1 MTNQLLVKLA
11 KNARFISVKAVFAST
26 GLIFALL
33 ATPSYGLETPE
44 QQQAGGES
52 AALVGT
58 VSLVLGKATIE
69 SGSGKLSRTV
79 KPGSQVRVHD
89 QIVTSTNGHVHIRFV
104 DDALVSVRPDSR
116 LEITRYDYDPAR
128 PALSAVKFDLIEG
141 VTRAISGKAAK
152 AARQRFRLNTPIAA
166 IGVRGTDFTVSVKA
180 GSTRALVNEG
190 SIVLAPFSEDCRAD
204 AFGPCDTNSI
214 ELSSAAMEVIE
225 LDGST
230 PLPRLVP
237 ATDAQNMTAMRTGVQ
252 QAIRSSQGA
261 DEASS
266 VEANGARVEE
276 VSAVLVTNSAIL
288 VTDNA
293 ASDLADAASDLAD
306 AASDLADAAS
316 DLADAASLLPSQP
329 EFTPEQAIVIAD
341 VADRQLIWGRY
352 SRVALNNGQERITLA
367 LDEARNGREVTVG
380 NFDYALFRSENGSK
394 RLDIGLTVVSF
405 GLSSAQ
411 AFYNSSSGV
420 VAMEVGGGTLDIDF
434 QENSFATLLNL
445 NHSLTG
451 ELEFVASGRLFDGGY
466 FHSRTESQ
474 RIAGAVSLDGS
485 EAGYFFEQQLLQG
498 DIQGLTLWNS
508 Q

>member
-1 MTNQLLVKLA
+1 M
-11 KNARFISVKAVFAST
+11 
-26 GLIFALL
+26 
-33 ATPSYGLETPE
+33 
-44 QQQAGGES
+44 
-52 AALVGT
+52 GT
-58 VSLVLGKATIE
+58 VSLVLGRATIE

-104 DDALVSVRPDSR
+104 DDALISVRPDSR

-128 PALSAVKFDLIEG
+128 PALSTVKFDLIEG
-141 VTRAISGKAAK
+141 ITRAISGKAAK

-166 IGVRGTDFTVSVKA
+166 IGVRGTDFTVSAKA

-204 AFGPCDTNSI
+204 AFGPCGTNSI
-214 ELSSAAMEVIE
+214 ELSSATMEVIE
-225 LDGST
+225 LDGNT

-237 ATDAQNMTAMRTGVQ
+237 ATDAQNLTAMRTGVQ

-261 DEASS
+261 DEASGA
-266 VEANGARVEE
+266 EDNGVRVEE
-276 VSAVLVTNSAIL
+276 LSAVLVT
-288 VTDNA
+288 DN
-293 ASDLADAASDLAD
+293 AASDLAD

-352 SRVALNNGQERITLA
+352 AGAGLDGQERITLS
-367 LDEARNGREVTVG
+367 LDEAQLGREISVG
-380 NFDYALFRSENGSK
+380 NFDYGLFRSGNGSK
-394 RLDIGLTVVSF
+394 RLDSGLTVVSF

-420 VAMEVGGGTLDIDF
+420 VAMEVGGGTLDINF

-445 NHSLTG
+445 NHNLTG
-451 ELEFVASGRLFDGGY
+451 ELNFTASGRLFDGGY
-466 FHSRTESQ
+466 FHSRTDGKT
-474 RIAGAVSLDGS
+474 IAGAVSLDGS

>member
-1 MTNQLLVKLA
+1 MINRHFIKLV
-11 KNARFISVKAVFAST
+11 KNARLIGVKAVFASA
-26 GLIFALL
+26 GLILVLL
-33 ATPSYGLETPE
+33 AAPTYGLETSE
-44 QQQAGGES
+44 QQQAGAEP

-58 VSLVLGKATIE
+58 VSLVLGRATIE

-104 DDALVSVRPDSR
+104 DDALISVRPDSR

-128 PALSAVKFDLIEG
+128 PALSTVKFDLIEG
-141 VTRAISGKAAK
+141 ITRAISGKAAK

-166 IGVRGTDFTVSVKA
+166 IGVRGTDFTVSAKA

-204 AFGPCDTNSI
+204 AFGPCGTNSI
-214 ELSSAAMEVIE
+214 ELSSATMEVIE

-261 DEASS
+261 DEAS
-266 VEANGARVEE
+266 GAEDKGVRVEE
-276 VSAVLVTNSAIL
+276 LSAVLVT
-288 VTDNA
+288 DN
-293 ASDLADAASDLAD
+293 AASDLAD

-341 VADRQLIWGRY
+341 VADRQLVWGRY
-352 SRVALNNGQERITLA
+352 AGAGLDGQERITLS
-367 LDEARNGREVTVG
+367 LDEAQLGREITVG
-380 NFDYALFRSENGSK
+380 NFDYGLFRSGNGSK
-394 RLDIGLTVVSF
+394 RLDSGLTVVSF

-420 VAMEVGGGTLDIDF
+420 VAMEVGGGTLDINF

-445 NHSLTG
+445 NHNLTG
-451 ELEFVASGRLFDGGY
+451 ELNFTASGRLFDGGY
-466 FHSRTESQ
+466 FHSRTDGKT
-474 RIAGAVSLDGS
+474 IAGAVSLDGS

>member
-69 SGSGKLSRTV
+69 SGSGKLSRTL
-79 KPGSQVRVHD
+79 KPGSPVRVHD

-276 VSAVLVTNSAIL
+276 ASAVLVTNSAIL
-288 VTDNA
+288 VTDN
-293 ASDLADAASDLAD
+293 

>member
-1 MTNQLLVKLA
+1 MINRHFIKLV
-11 KNARFISVKAVFAST
+11 KNARLIGVKAVFASA
-26 GLIFALL
+26 GLILVLL
-33 ATPSYGLETPE
+33 AAPTYGLETSE
-44 QQQAGGES
+44 QQQAGAEP

-58 VSLVLGKATIE
+58 VSLVLGRATIE

-104 DDALVSVRPDSR
+104 DDALISVRPDSR

-128 PALSAVKFDLIEG
+128 PALSTVKFDLIEG
-141 VTRAISGKAAK
+141 ITRAISGKAAK

-166 IGVRGTDFTVSVKA
+166 IGVRGTDFTVSAKA

-204 AFGPCDTNSI
+204 AFGPCGTNSI
-214 ELSSAAMEVIE
+214 ELSSATMEVIE

-261 DEASS
+261 DEAPGA
-266 VEANGARVEE
+266 EDNGVRVEE
-276 VSAVLVTNSAIL
+276 LSAVL

-293 ASDLADAASDLAD
+293 ASDLADTASDLAD
-306 AASDLADAAS
+306 V
-316 DLADAASLLPSQP
+316 ASLLPSQP

-352 SRVALNNGQERITLA
+352 AGAGLDGQERITLS
-367 LDEARNGREVTVG
+367 LDEAQLGREITVG
-380 NFDYALFRSENGSK
+380 NFDYGLFRSGNGSK
-394 RLDIGLTVVSF
+394 RLDSGLTVVSF

-420 VAMEVGGGTLDIDF
+420 VAMEVGGGTLDINF

-445 NHSLTG
+445 NHNLTG
-451 ELEFVASGRLFDGGY
+451 ELNFTASGRLFDGGY
-466 FHSRTESQ
+466 FHSRTDGKT
-474 RIAGAVSLDGS
+474 IAGAVSLDGS

>member
-1 MTNQLLVKLA
+1 MTNLQFIKLVNCDT
-11 KNARFISVKAVFAST
+11 NARFIGIKAVFALV
-26 GLIFALL
+26 GIIFALL
-33 ATPSYGLETPE
+33 ATPSYGLEAPE
-44 QQQAGGES
+44 QQQAGTES

-69 SGSGKLSRTV
+69 SGLGKLFRTV

-128 PALSAVKFDLIEG
+128 PATSTVKFDLIEG
-141 VTRAISGKAAK
+141 ITRAISGKAAK

-166 IGVRGTDFTVSVKA
+166 IGVRGTDFTVSAKA
-180 GSTRALVNEG
+180 GITRALVNEG
-190 SIVLAPFSEDCRAD
+190 TIVLAPFSVDCRAD
-204 AFGPCDTNSI
+204 AFGPCGTNSI
-214 ELSSAAMEVIE
+214 ELSSATMEFIE

-237 ATDAQNMTAMRTGVQ
+237 ATDAQNLAAMRTGVQ
-252 QAIRSSQGA
+252 QAIRSSQSAG
-261 DEASS
+261 EASS
-266 VEANGARVEE
+266 VEERGVRVEQVE
-276 VSAVLVTNSAIL
+276 QVSAVLVTS
-288 VTDNA
+288 NA
-293 ASDLADAASDLAD
+293 ANDLNDLVIQP
-306 AASDLADAAS
+306 
-316 DLADAASLLPSQP
+316 LPQP
-329 EFTPEQAIVIAD
+329 EFTPEQEITD
-341 VADRQLIWGRY
+341 LADRQLVWGRY
-352 SRVALNNGQERITLA
+352 AGAGLDGQERITLT
-367 LDEARNGREVTVG
+367 LDEARNGREITVG
-380 NFDYALFRSENGSK
+380 NFDYALFRSENDSK
-394 RLDIGLTVVSF
+394 RLGSGLTVVSF

-420 VAMEVGGGTLDIDF
+420 VALEVGGGTLDIDF
-434 QENSFATLLNL
+434 QDNSFATLLNL

-451 ELEFVASGRLFDGGY
+451 ELKFTASGRLFDGGY
-466 FHSRTESQ
+466 FHSRTEDKS
-474 RIAGAVSLDGS
+474 IAGAVSLDGS

>member
-1 MTNQLLVKLA
+1 MKNQPLVKFA
-11 KNARFISVKAVFAST
+11 KGARFIGIKAVFGSAW
-26 GLIFALL
+26 LIFALL
-33 ATPSYGLETPE
+33 AAPSYGLEAPE
-44 QQQAGGES
+44 QQQADVNFR
-52 AALVGT
+52 ALVGT

-69 SGSGKLSRTV
+69 SGSPTLSRTL

-89 QIVTSTNGHVHIRFV
+89 RIVTSTNGHVHIRFV
-104 DDALVSVRPDSR
+104 DDALLSVRPDSR

-128 PALSAVKFDLIEG
+128 PALSAVKFSLIEG

-152 AARQRFRLNTPIAA
+152 SARQRFRLNTPIAA
-166 IGVRGTDFTVSVKA
+166 IGVRGTDFTVSAKA

-190 SIVLAPFSEDCRAD
+190 TIVLAPFSEDCRAD
-204 AFGPCDTNSI
+204 AFGPCGTNSI

-237 ATDAQNMTAMRTGVQ
+237 LTDAQNLTAMRTGVQ

-261 DEASS
+261 DKASS
-266 VEANGARVEE
+266 AENNGARVEE
-276 VSAVLVTNSAIL
+276 VSAVLVTNSAVL
-288 VTDNA
+288 VTNSA
-293 ASDLADAASDLAD
+293 VLLTNNTASDLEELA
-306 AASDLADAAS
+306 LAPGPGFPA
-316 DLADAASLLPSQP
+316 
-329 EFTPEQAIVIAD
+329 EQVIAIAD

-352 SRVALNNGQERITLA
+352 SNGGVGAQERITLPF
-367 LDEARNGREVTVG
+367 DEARNGREVTVG
-380 NFDYALFRSENGSK
+380 NFDYALFRSPNDKK
-394 RLDIGLTVVSF
+394 RLDSGLTVVSF

-434 QENSFATLLNL
+434 QENSFTTLLNL

-451 ELEFVASGRLFDGGY
+451 ELEFAAGGRLFGGGF
-466 FHSRTESQ
+466 FHSRTDSQ
-474 RIAGAVSLDGS
+474 SIGGAVSLDGL

>member
-1 MTNQLLVKLA
+1 MTKLLLIKLVKFA
-11 KNARFISVKAVFAST
+11 KNTRFIGVKAVFAAM
-26 GLIFALL
+26 GLIFALQ
-33 ATPSYGLETPE
+33 ATPSYALETP
-44 QQQAGGES
+44 QQQAGVES

-58 VSLVLGKATIE
+58 VSLVLGKAAIE
-69 SGSGKLSRTV
+69 SGSPKQTRTLA
-79 KPGSQVRVHD
+79 PGSQVRVHD
-89 QIVTSTNGHVHIRFV
+89 QIVTSANGHVHIRFV

-128 PALSAVKFDLIEG
+128 PELSAVKFDLIEG
-141 VTRAISGKAAK
+141 VTRAISGDAAK

-166 IGVRGTDFTVSVKA
+166 IGVRGTDFTVSATA

-190 SIVLAPFSEDCRAD
+190 TIVLAPFSEDCRAD
-204 AFGPCDTNSI
+204 AFGPCGTNSI
-214 ELSSAAMEVIE
+214 ELSSATMEVIE

-237 ATDAQNMTAMRTGVQ
+237 ATDTQNLTAMRSGAQ
-252 QAIRSSQGA
+252 RAIRRSQGA

-266 VEANGARVEE
+266 TGDNGVRVEE
-276 VSAVLVTNSAIL
+276 VSAVLVTNSA
-288 VTDNA
+288 
-293 ASDLADAASDLAD
+293 ASNLGDPAGELQAK
-306 AASDLADAAS
+306 
-316 DLADAASLLPSQP
+316 
-329 EFTPEQAIVIAD
+329 FTPEQVIELAD

-352 SRVALNNGQERITLA
+352 TNAGLGGQERITLA
-367 LDEARNGREVTVG
+367 LDEAQNGKKVTVG

-394 RLDIGLTVVSF
+394 RLDSGLTVVSF

-451 ELEFVASGRLFDGGY
+451 ELEFVATGRLFDGGY
-466 FHSRTESQ
+466 FHSRTEGQ
-474 RIAGAVSLDGS
+474 TIAGAVSLDGS
-485 EAGYFFEQQLLQG
+485 EAGYFFEQQLLLG

>member
-1 MTNQLLVKLA
+1 MINRHFIKLV
-11 KNARFISVKAVFAST
+11 KNARLIGVKAVFASA
-26 GLIFALL
+26 GLILVLL
-33 ATPSYGLETPE
+33 AAPTYGLETSE
-44 QQQAGGES
+44 QQQAGAEP

-58 VSLVLGKATIE
+58 VSLVLGRATIE

-104 DDALVSVRPDSR
+104 DDALISVRPDSR

-128 PALSAVKFDLIEG
+128 PALSTVKFDLIEG
-141 VTRAISGKAAK
+141 ITRAISGKAAK

-166 IGVRGTDFTVSVKA
+166 IGVRGTDFTVSAKA

-204 AFGPCDTNSI
+204 AFGPCGTNSI
-214 ELSSAAMEVIE
+214 ELSSATMEVIE

-252 QAIRSSQGA
+252 QAIRRSQGA

-266 VEANGARVEE
+266 AEDNGVRVEE
-276 VSAVLVTNSAIL
+276 LSAVL

-293 ASDLADAASDLAD
+293 ASDLADTASDLAD
-306 AASDLADAAS
+306 V
-316 DLADAASLLPSQP
+316 ASLLPSQP

-352 SRVALNNGQERITLA
+352 AGAGLDGQERITLS
-367 LDEARNGREVTVG
+367 LDEAQLGREITVG
-380 NFDYALFRSENGSK
+380 NFDYGLFRSGNGSK
-394 RLDIGLTVVSF
+394 RLDSGLAVVSF

-411 AFYNSSSGV
+411 AFYSSSSGV
-420 VAMEVGGGTLDIDF
+420 VAMEVGGGTLDINF

-445 NHSLTG
+445 NHNLTG
-451 ELEFVASGRLFDGGY
+451 ELNFTASGRLFDGGY
-466 FHSRTESQ
+466 FHSRTDGKT
-474 RIAGAVSLDGS
+474 IAGAVSLDGS

>member
-69 SGSGKLSRTV
+69 SGSGKLSRIV

-166 IGVRGTDFTVSVKA
+166 IGVRGTDFTVSAKA

-204 AFGPCDTNSI
+204 AFGPCGTNSI
-214 ELSSAAMEVIE
+214 ELSSATMEVIE

-237 ATDAQNMTAMRTGVQ
+237 ATDAQNLTAMRTGVQ

-261 DEASS
+261 DEASGA
-266 VEANGARVEE
+266 EDNGVRVEE
-276 VSAVLVTNSAIL
+276 LSAVL

-293 ASDLADAASDLAD
+293 ASDLADTASDLAD
-306 AASDLADAAS
+306 V
-316 DLADAASLLPSQP
+316 ASLLPSQP

>member
-1 MTNQLLVKLA
+1 MTNQPLVKFT
-11 KNARFISVKAVFAST
+11 KSARFIGIKAVFAST

-33 ATPSYGLETPE
+33 AAPSSSYGFETPE
-44 QQQAGGES
+44 QQQADENS
-52 AALVGT
+52 RALVGT

-69 SGSGKLSRTV
+69 SGSPTLSRTV
-79 KPGSQVRVHD
+79 KSGSQVRVHD
-89 QIVTSTNGHVHIRFV
+89 RIVTSTNGHVHIRFV
-104 DDALVSVRPDSR
+104 DDALLSVRPDSR
-116 LEITRYDYDPAR
+116 LEITRYDYDPVR
-128 PALSAVKFDLIEG
+128 PGLSAVKFDLIEG

-190 SIVLAPFSEDCRAD
+190 TIVVAPFSEDCRAD

-276 VSAVLVTNSAIL
+276 ASAVLVTNSAIL
-288 VTDNA
+288 VTDN
-293 ASDLADAASDLAD
+293 AASDLAD

-352 SRVALNNGQERITLA
+352 AGAGLDGQERITLS
-367 LDEARNGREVTVG
+367 LDEAQLGREITVG
-380 NFDYALFRSENGSK
+380 NFDYGLFRSGNGSK
-394 RLDIGLTVVSF
+394 RLDSGLTVVSF

-420 VAMEVGGGTLDIDF
+420 VAMEVGGGTLDINF

-445 NHSLTG
+445 NHNLTG
-451 ELEFVASGRLFDGGY
+451 ELNFTASGRLFDGGY
-466 FHSRTESQ
+466 FHSRTDGKT
-474 RIAGAVSLDGS
+474 IAGAVSLDGS

>member
-1 MTNQLLVKLA
+1 MINRHFIKLV
-11 KNARFISVKAVFAST
+11 KNARLIGVKAVFASA
-26 GLIFALL
+26 GLILVLL
-33 ATPSYGLETPE
+33 AAPTYGLETSE
-44 QQQAGGES
+44 QQQAGAEP

-58 VSLVLGKATIE
+58 VSLVLGRATIE

-104 DDALVSVRPDSR
+104 DDALISVRPDSR

-128 PALSAVKFDLIEG
+128 PALSTVKFDLIEG
-141 VTRAISGKAAK
+141 ITRAISGKAAK

-166 IGVRGTDFTVSVKA
+166 IGVRGTDFTVSAKA

-204 AFGPCDTNSI
+204 AFGPCGTNSI
-214 ELSSAAMEVIE
+214 ELSSATMEVIE

-252 QAIRSSQGA
+252 QAIRRSQGA

-266 VEANGARVEE
+266 AEDNGVRVEE
-276 VSAVLVTNSAIL
+276 LSAVL

-293 ASDLADAASDLAD
+293 ASDLADTASDLAD
-306 AASDLADAAS
+306 V
-316 DLADAASLLPSQP
+316 ASLLPSQP

-352 SRVALNNGQERITLA
+352 AGAGLDGQERITLS
-367 LDEARNGREVTVG
+367 LDEAQLGREITVG
-380 NFDYALFRSENGSK
+380 NFDYGLFRSGNGSK
-394 RLDIGLTVVSF
+394 RLDSGLTVVSF

-420 VAMEVGGGTLDIDF
+420 VAMEVGGGTLDINF

-445 NHSLTG
+445 NHILTG
-451 ELEFVASGRLFDGGY
+451 ELNFTASGRLFDGGY
-466 FHSRTESQ
+466 FHSRTDGKT
-474 RIAGAVSLDGS
+474 IAGAVSLDGS
-485 EAGYFFEQQLLQG
+485 EAGYFFEQQLLRE
-498 DIQGLTLWNS
+498 IFRV
-508 Q
+508 

>member
-1 MTNQLLVKLA
+1 MINRHFIKLV
-11 KNARFISVKAVFAST
+11 KNARFIGVKAVFASA
-26 GLIFALL
+26 GLILALL
-33 ATPSYGLETPE
+33 AAPTYGLETSE
-44 QQQAGGES
+44 QQQAGTEP

-58 VSLVLGKATIE
+58 VSLVLGRATIE
-69 SGSGKLSRTV
+69 AGSGKLSRTV

-104 DDALVSVRPDSR
+104 DDALISVRPDSR

-128 PALSAVKFDLIEG
+128 PALSTVKFDLIEG
-141 VTRAISGKAAK
+141 ITRAISGKAAK

-166 IGVRGTDFTVSVKA
+166 IGVRGTDFTVSAKA

-204 AFGPCDTNSI
+204 AFGPCGTNSI
-214 ELSSAAMEVIE
+214 ELSSATMEVIE

-261 DEASS
+261 DEAPSA
-266 VEANGARVEE
+266 EDNGVRVEE
-276 VSAVLVTNSAIL
+276 LSAVLVT
-288 VTDNA
+288 DN
-293 ASDLADAASDLAD
+293 

-352 SRVALNNGQERITLA
+352 AGAGLDGQERITLS
-367 LDEARNGREVTVG
+367 LDEAQLGREISVG
-380 NFDYALFRSENGSK
+380 NFDYGLFRSGNGSK
-394 RLDIGLTVVSF
+394 RLDSGLTVVSF

-420 VAMEVGGGTLDIDF
+420 VAMEVGGGTLDINF

-445 NHSLTG
+445 NHNLTG
-451 ELEFVASGRLFDGGY
+451 ELDFTASGRLFDGGY
-466 FHSRTESQ
+466 FHSRTDGKT
-474 RIAGAVSLDGS
+474 IAGAVSLDGS

>member
-44 QQQAGGES
+44 QQQVGGES

-69 SGSGKLSRTV
+69 SGSGKLSRTL
-79 KPGSQVRVHD
+79 KPGSPVRVHD
-89 QIVTSTNGHVHIRFV
+89 QIVTSTNGHVHIHFV

-116 LEITRYDYDPAR
+116 LEITRYDFDPAR

-166 IGVRGTDFTVSVKA
+166 IGIRGTDFTVSAKA

-190 SIVLAPFSEDCRAD
+190 TIVLAPFSENCRAD
-204 AFGPCDTNSI
+204 AFGPCGTNSI

-266 VEANGARVEE
+266 AEANGARVEE

-288 VTDNA
+288 VTDA
-293 ASDLADAASDLAD
+293 ASDLEDAANQPPLR
-306 AASDLADAAS
+306 
-316 DLADAASLLPSQP
+316 P
-329 EFTPEQAIVIAD
+329 EFTPEQAIEIAD

-352 SRVALNNGQERITLA
+352 ARVALNNGQERITLA

-394 RLDIGLTVVSF
+394 RLDRGLTVVSF

>member
-1 MTNQLLVKLA
+1 MTSQPLIKFA
-11 KNARFISVKAVFAST
+11 KSARFIGIKAVFAST

-33 ATPSYGLETPE
+33 APPSYGFETPE
-44 QQQAGGES
+44 QQQAD
-52 AALVGT
+52 ANTRALVGT

-69 SGSGKLSRTV
+69 SGSPTLSRTV
-79 KPGSQVRVHD
+79 KSGSQVRVHD
-89 QIVTSTNGHVHIRFV
+89 RIVTSTNGHVHIRFV
-104 DDALVSVRPDSR
+104 DDALLSVRPDSR
-116 LEITRYDYDPAR
+116 LEITRYDYDPVR

-166 IGVRGTDFTVSVKA
+166 IGVRGTDFTVSAKA

-190 SIVLAPFSEDCRAD
+190 TIVLAPFSEDCRAD
-204 AFGPCDTNSI
+204 AFGPCGTNSI

-237 ATDAQNMTAMRTGVQ
+237 ATDAQNLIAMRTGAQ

-261 DEASS
+261 DETSS
-266 VEANGARVEE
+266 AEKNGERVEE
-276 VSAVLVTNSAIL
+276 VSAVLVANSAVL
-288 VTDNA
+288 ATNYA
-293 ASDLADAASDLAD
+293 ASGIEDVATIAEPLS
-306 AASDLADAAS
+306 
-316 DLADAASLLPSQP
+316 
-329 EFTPEQAIVIAD
+329 EYTPRQAVEIAD
-341 VADRQLIWGRY
+341 VADRQLVWGRY
-352 SRVALNNGQERITLA
+352 SNAGLGDQERITA
-367 LDEARNGREVTVG
+367 VFNEARNGREVTVG
-380 NFDYALFRSENGSK
+380 NLDYALFRSVNDKK
-394 RLDIGLTVVSF
+394 RLDSGLNVVSF

-434 QENSFATLLNL
+434 QENSFTTLLNL

-451 ELEFVASGRLFDGGY
+451 ELEFAADGRLFGGGF
-466 FHSRTESQ
+466 FHSRTDSQ
-474 RIAGAVSLDGS
+474 SIAGAVSFDGL

>member
-1 MTNQLLVKLA
+1 MINRHFIKLV
-11 KNARFISVKAVFAST
+11 KNARLIGVKAVFASA
-26 GLIFALL
+26 GLILVLL
-33 ATPSYGLETPE
+33 AAPTYGLETSE
-44 QQQAGGES
+44 QQQAGAEPV
-52 AALVGT
+52 ALVGT
-58 VSLVLGKATIE
+58 VSLVLGRATIE

-104 DDALVSVRPDSR
+104 DDALISVRPDSR

-128 PALSAVKFDLIEG
+128 PALSTVKFDLIEG
-141 VTRAISGKAAK
+141 ITRAISGKAAK

-166 IGVRGTDFTVSVKA
+166 IGVRGTDFTVSAKA

-204 AFGPCDTNSI
+204 AFGPCGTNSI
-214 ELSSAAMEVIE
+214 ELSSATMEVIE

-261 DEASS
+261 DEASGA
-266 VEANGARVEE
+266 EDNGVRVEE
-276 VSAVLVTNSAIL
+276 LSAVL

-293 ASDLADAASDLAD
+293 ASDLADTASDLAD
-306 AASDLADAAS
+306 V
-316 DLADAASLLPSQP
+316 ASLLPSQP

-352 SRVALNNGQERITLA
+352 AGAGLDGQERITLS
-367 LDEARNGREVTVG
+367 LDEAQLGREITVG
-380 NFDYALFRSENGSK
+380 NFDYGLFRSGNGSK
-394 RLDIGLTVVSF
+394 RLDSGLTVVSF

-420 VAMEVGGGTLDIDF
+420 VAMEVGGGTLDINF

-445 NHSLTG
+445 NHNLTG
-451 ELEFVASGRLFDGGY
+451 ELNFTASGRLFDGGY
-466 FHSRTESQ
+466 FHSRTDGKT
-474 RIAGAVSLDGS
+474 IAGAVSLDGS

>member
-1 MTNQLLVKLA
+1 MTNQQIVKFA
-11 KNARFISVKAVFAST
+11 TNARFFGIKAVFAFT
-26 GLIFALL
+26 GLIFALM
-33 ATPSYGLETPE
+33 ATSSYGLETPE
-44 QQQAGGES
+44 QQQADVNS
-52 AALVGT
+52 RALVGT

-69 SGSGKLSRTV
+69 SGSPTLSRTL

-89 QIVTSTNGHVHIRFV
+89 RIVTSTSGHVHIRFV
-104 DDALVSVRPDSR
+104 DDALLSVRPDSR
-116 LEITRYDYDPAR
+116 LEITRYDYDAER

-166 IGVRGTDFTVSVKA
+166 IGVRGTDFTVSAKA

-190 SIVLAPFSEDCRAD
+190 TIVLAPFSEDCRAD
-204 AFGPCDTNSI
+204 AFGPCGTNSI

-237 ATDAQNMTAMRTGVQ
+237 VADAQNLTAMRTGVQ
-252 QAIRSSQGA
+252 QAIRSSQ
-261 DEASS
+261 EAGEVSS
-266 VEANGARVEE
+266 AGNNGARVEE
-276 VSAVLVTNSAIL
+276 VSAVLVTNSAVL
-288 VTDNA
+288 VTNNA
-293 ASDLADAASDLAD
+293 ATGFEDAAREPEPEPA
-306 AASDLADAAS
+306 
-316 DLADAASLLPSQP
+316 PRP
-329 EFTPEQAIVIAD
+329 EFTPEQSIEIAD

-352 SRVALNNGQERITLA
+352 SNAGIDGQERITLPF
-367 LDEARNGREVTVG
+367 DEARNGREVTVG
-380 NFDYALFRSENGSK
+380 NFDYALFRSRNDKK
-394 RLDIGLTVVSF
+394 RLDSGLTVVSF

-434 QENSFATLLNL
+434 QENSFTTLLNL

-451 ELEFVASGRLFDGGY
+451 ELEFAAGGRLFGGGF
-466 FHSRTESQ
+466 FHSRTDSQ
-474 RIAGAVSLDGS
+474 SIAGAVSLDGA

>member
-1 MTNQLLVKLA
+1 MINRHFIKLV
-11 KNARFISVKAVFAST
+11 KNARLIGVKAVFASA
-26 GLIFALL
+26 GLILVLL
-33 ATPSYGLETPE
+33 AAPTYGLETSE
-44 QQQAGGES
+44 QQQAGAEP

-58 VSLVLGKATIE
+58 VSLVLGRATIE

-104 DDALVSVRPDSR
+104 DDALISVRPDSR

-128 PALSAVKFDLIEG
+128 PALSTVKFDLIEG
-141 VTRAISGKAAK
+141 ITRAISGKAAK

-166 IGVRGTDFTVSVKA
+166 IGVRGTDFTVSAKA

-204 AFGPCDTNSI
+204 AFGPCGTNSI
-214 ELSSAAMEVIE
+214 ELSSATMEVIE

-261 DEASS
+261 DEAPSA
-266 VEANGARVEE
+266 EDNGVRVEE
-276 VSAVLVTNSAIL
+276 LSAVLVT
-288 VTDNA
+288 DN
-293 ASDLADAASDLAD
+293 AASDLAD

-341 VADRQLIWGRY
+341 VADRQLVWGRY
-352 SRVALNNGQERITLA
+352 AGAGLDGQERITLS
-367 LDEARNGREVTVG
+367 LDEAQLGREITVG
-380 NFDYALFRSENGSK
+380 NFDYGLFRSGNGSK
-394 RLDIGLTVVSF
+394 RLDSGLTVVSF

-420 VAMEVGGGTLDIDF
+420 VAMEVGGGTLDINF

-445 NHSLTG
+445 NHNLTG
-451 ELEFVASGRLFDGGY
+451 ELNFTASGRLFDGGY
-466 FHSRTESQ
+466 FHSRTDGKT
-474 RIAGAVSLDGS
+474 IAGAVSLDGS

>member
-1 MTNQLLVKLA
+1 MINRHFIKVVKNVSL
-11 KNARFISVKAVFAST
+11 IGVKAVFASA
-26 GLIFALL
+26 GLILVLL
-33 ATPSYGLETPE
+33 AAPTYGLETSE
-44 QQQAGGES
+44 QQQAGAEP

-58 VSLVLGKATIE
+58 VSLVLGRATIE

-128 PALSAVKFDLIEG
+128 PALSTVKFDLIEG
-141 VTRAISGKAAK
+141 ITRAISGKAAK

-166 IGVRGTDFTVSVKA
+166 IGVRGTDFTVSAKA

-204 AFGPCDTNSI
+204 AFGPCGTNSI
-214 ELSSAAMEVIE
+214 ELSSATMEVIE

-261 DEASS
+261 NEASGA
-266 VEANGARVEE
+266 EDNGVRVEE
-276 VSAVLVTNSAIL
+276 LSAVL

-293 ASDLADAASDLAD
+293 ASDLADTASDLAD
-306 AASDLADAAS
+306 V
-316 DLADAASLLPSQP
+316 ASLLPSQP

-352 SRVALNNGQERITLA
+352 AGAGLDGQERITLS
-367 LDEARNGREVTVG
+367 LDEAQLGREITVG
-380 NFDYALFRSENGSK
+380 NFDYGLFRSGNGSK
-394 RLDIGLTVVSF
+394 RLDSGLTVVSF

-420 VAMEVGGGTLDIDF
+420 VAMEVGGGTLDINF

-445 NHSLTG
+445 NHDLTG
-451 ELEFVASGRLFDGGY
+451 ELNFTASGRLFDGGY
-466 FHSRTESQ
+466 FHSRTDGKT
-474 RIAGAVSLDGS
+474 IAGAVSLDGS

>member
-1 MTNQLLVKLA
+1 MTNKQIVKFATNTRL
-11 KNARFISVKAVFAST
+11 FGIKAVFAST
-26 GLIFALL
+26 GLIFALV
-33 ATPSYGLETPE
+33 AMPSYGLETPE
-44 QQQAGGES
+44 QQQADVNS
-52 AALVGT
+52 RALVGT

-69 SGSGKLSRTV
+69 SGSPTLSRAL

-89 QIVTSTNGHVHIRFV
+89 RIVTSTNGHVHIRFV
-104 DDALVSVRPDSR
+104 DDALISVRPDSR
-116 LEITRYDYDPAR
+116 LAITRYDYDAAR

-166 IGVRGTDFTVSVKA
+166 IGVRGTDFTVSSKA

-190 SIVLAPFSEDCRAD
+190 TIVLAPFSEDCRAD
-204 AFGPCDTNSI
+204 AFGPCGTNSI

-237 ATDAQNMTAMRTGVQ
+237 VADAQNLTAMRTGAR

-261 DEASS
+261 DKASS
-266 VEANGARVEE
+266 AENNGARVDE
-276 VSAVLVTNSAIL
+276 VSAVLVTNSAVL
-288 VTDNA
+288 VTNNA
-293 ASDLADAASDLAD
+293 ASGFEDAARDPEPA
-306 AASDLADAAS
+306 
-316 DLADAASLLPSQP
+316 PRP
-329 EFTPEQAIVIAD
+329 EFTPEQSIEIAD
-341 VADRQLIWGRY
+341 VDDRQLIWGRY
-352 SRVALNNGQERITLA
+352 SNVGLDGQERITLPF
-367 LDEARNGREVTVG
+367 DEARNGREVTVG
-380 NFDYALFRSENGSK
+380 NFDYALFRSRNDKK
-394 RLDIGLTVVSF
+394 RLDSGLTVVSF

-411 AFYNSSSGV
+411 AFYDSSSGV

-434 QENSFATLLNL
+434 QENSFTTLLNL

-451 ELEFVASGRLFDGGY
+451 ELEFAAGGRLFGGGF
-466 FHSRTESQ
+466 FHSRTDSQ
-474 RIAGAVSLDGS
+474 SIAGAVSLDGA

>member
-1 MTNQLLVKLA
+1 MTSQPLIKFA
-11 KNARFISVKAVFAST
+11 KSARFIGIKAVFAST

-33 ATPSYGLETPE
+33 APPSYGFETPE
-44 QQQAGGES
+44 QQQADENS
-52 AALVGT
+52 RALVGT

-69 SGSGKLSRTV
+69 SGSPTLSRTV
-79 KPGSQVRVHD
+79 KSGSQVRVHD
-89 QIVTSTNGHVHIRFV
+89 RIVTSTNGHVHIRFV
-104 DDALVSVRPDSR
+104 DDALLSVRPDSR
-116 LEITRYDYDPAR
+116 LEITRYDYDPVR

-166 IGVRGTDFTVSVKA
+166 IGVRGTDFTVSAKA

-276 VSAVLVTNSAIL
+276 ASAVLVTNSAIL
-288 VTDNA
+288 VTDN
-293 ASDLADAASDLAD
+293 

>member
-1 MTNQLLVKLA
+1 MINRHFIKLV
-11 KNARFISVKAVFAST
+11 KNARLIGVKAVFASA
-26 GLIFALL
+26 GLILVLL
-33 ATPSYGLETPE
+33 AAPTYGLETSE
-44 QQQAGGES
+44 QQQAGAEP

-58 VSLVLGKATIE
+58 VSLVLGRATIE

-104 DDALVSVRPDSR
+104 DDALISVRPDSR

-128 PALSAVKFDLIEG
+128 PALSTVKFDLIEG
-141 VTRAISGKAAK
+141 ITRAISGKAAK

-166 IGVRGTDFTVSVKA
+166 IGVRGTDFTVSAKA

-204 AFGPCDTNSI
+204 AFGPCGTNSI
-214 ELSSAAMEVIE
+214 ELSSATMEVIE

-261 DEASS
+261 DEAPSA
-266 VEANGARVEE
+266 EDNGVRVEE
-276 VSAVLVTNSAIL
+276 LSAVL

-306 AASDLADAAS
+306 AASLP
-316 DLADAASLLPSQP
+316 PSQP

-352 SRVALNNGQERITLA
+352 AGAGLDGQERITLS
-367 LDEARNGREVTVG
+367 LDEAQLGREITVG
-380 NFDYALFRSENGSK
+380 NFDYGLFRSGNGSK
-394 RLDIGLTVVSF
+394 RLDSGLTVVSF

-420 VAMEVGGGTLDIDF
+420 VAMEVGGGTLDINF

-445 NHSLTG
+445 NHNLTG
-451 ELEFVASGRLFDGGY
+451 ELNFTASGRLFDGGY
-466 FHSRTESQ
+466 FHSRTDGKT
-474 RIAGAVSLDGS
+474 IAGAVSLDGS

>member
-1 MTNQLLVKLA
+1 MINRHFIKLV
-11 KNARFISVKAVFAST
+11 KNARLICVKAIFASA
-26 GLIFALL
+26 GLILALL
-33 ATPSYGLETPE
+33 AAPTYGLETSE
-44 QQQAGGES
+44 QQQAGTEP

-58 VSLVLGKATIE
+58 VSLVLGRATIE
-69 SGSGKLSRTV
+69 AGSGKLSRTV

-104 DDALVSVRPDSR
+104 DDALISVRPDSR

-128 PALSAVKFDLIEG
+128 PALSTVKFDLIEG
-141 VTRAISGKAAK
+141 ITRAISGKAAK

-166 IGVRGTDFTVSVKA
+166 IGVRGTDFTVSAKA

-204 AFGPCDTNSI
+204 AFGPCGTNSI
-214 ELSSAAMEVIE
+214 ELSSATMEVIE

-261 DEASS
+261 DEAS
-266 VEANGARVEE
+266 GAEDKGVRVEE
-276 VSAVLVTNSAIL
+276 LSAVL

-316 DLADAASLLPSQP
+316 LPPSQP

-352 SRVALNNGQERITLA
+352 AGAGLDGQERITLS
-367 LDEARNGREVTVG
+367 LDEAQLDREITVG
-380 NFDYALFRSENGSK
+380 NFDYGLFRSGNGSK
-394 RLDIGLTVVSF
+394 RLDSGLTVVSF

-420 VAMEVGGGTLDIDF
+420 VAMEVGGGTLDINF

-445 NHSLTG
+445 NHNLTG
-451 ELEFVASGRLFDGGY
+451 ELDFTASGRLFDGGY
-466 FHSRTESQ
+466 FHSRTDGKT
-474 RIAGAVSLDGS
+474 IAGAVSLDGS

>member
-1 MTNQLLVKLA
+1 MTNQSLVKFA
-11 KNARFISVKAVFAST
+11 KSVRFIGSKAVFASM

-33 ATPSYGLETPE
+33 AVPSNGLETPE
-44 QQQAGGES
+44 QQQAELNPR
-52 AALVGT
+52 ALVGT
-58 VSLVLGKATIE
+58 VSLVLGNATIE
-69 SGSGKLSRTV
+69 SGSPTLSQTV
-79 KPGSQVRVHD
+79 KRGSQVRVHD
-89 QIVTSTNGHVHIRFV
+89 EIVTSTNGHVHIRFV
-104 DDALVSVRPDSR
+104 DDALLSVRPDSR
-116 LEITRYDYDPAR
+116 LKITRYDYDPAR

-166 IGVRGTDFTVSVKA
+166 IGVRGTDFTVSAKA

-190 SIVLAPFSEDCRAD
+190 TIVLAPFSEDCRAD
-204 AFGPCDTNSI
+204 AFGPCGTNSI

-237 ATDAQNMTAMRTGVQ
+237 VTDAQNLTAMRTGVQ

-266 VEANGARVEE
+266 VENNGARVEE
-276 VSAVLVTNSAIL
+276 VSAVLVANSVGL

-293 ASDLADAASDLAD
+293 ASDIEDAAVVTE
-306 AASDLADAAS
+306 
-316 DLADAASLLPSQP
+316 PRP
-329 EFTPEQAIVIAD
+329 EYTPKQGVEIAD

-352 SRVALNNGQERITLA
+352 SNAGLGDQERITVLFN
-367 LDEARNGREVTVG
+367 EARSGREVTVG
-380 NFDYALFRSENGSK
+380 NFDYALFRSENDKK
-394 RLDIGLTVVSF
+394 RLDSGLNVVSF

-434 QENSFATLLNL
+434 QENSFTTLLNL

-451 ELEFVASGRLFDGGY
+451 ELEFAAGGRLFGGGF
-466 FHSRTESQ
+466 FHSRTDSQ
-474 RIAGAVSLDGS
+474 SIAGAVSFDGL

>member
-1 MTNQLLVKLA
+1 MINRHFIKLV
-11 KNARFISVKAVFAST
+11 KNARLIGVKAVFASA
-26 GLIFALL
+26 GLILVLL
-33 ATPSYGLETPE
+33 AAPTYGLETSE
-44 QQQAGGES
+44 QQQAGAEP

-58 VSLVLGKATIE
+58 VSLVLGRATIE

-104 DDALVSVRPDSR
+104 DDALISVRPDSR

-128 PALSAVKFDLIEG
+128 PALSTVKFDLIEG
-141 VTRAISGKAAK
+141 ITRAISGKAAK

-166 IGVRGTDFTVSVKA
+166 IGVRGTDFTVSAKA

-204 AFGPCDTNSI
+204 AFGPCGTNSI
-214 ELSSAAMEVIE
+214 ELSSATMEVIE

-237 ATDAQNMTAMRTGVQ
+237 ATDAQNLTAMRTGVQ

-261 DEASS
+261 DEASGA
-266 VEANGARVEE
+266 EDNGVRVEE
-276 VSAVLVTNSAIL
+276 LSAVL

-293 ASDLADAASDLAD
+293 ASDLADTASDLAD
-306 AASDLADAAS
+306 TASDLADV
-316 DLADAASLLPSQP
+316 ASLLPSQP

-352 SRVALNNGQERITLA
+352 AGAGLDGQERITLS
-367 LDEARNGREVTVG
+367 LDEAQLGREITVG
-380 NFDYALFRSENGSK
+380 NFDYGLFRSGNGSK
-394 RLDIGLTVVSF
+394 RLDSGLTVVSF

-420 VAMEVGGGTLDIDF
+420 VAMEVGGGTLDINF

-445 NHSLTG
+445 NHNLTG
-451 ELEFVASGRLFDGGY
+451 ELNFTASGRLFDGGY
-466 FHSRTESQ
+466 FHSRTDGKT
-474 RIAGAVSLDGS
+474 IAGAVSLDGS

>member
-1 MTNQLLVKLA
+1 MINRHFIKLV
-11 KNARFISVKAVFAST
+11 KNARLIGVKAVFASA
-26 GLIFALL
+26 GLILVLL
-33 ATPSYGLETPE
+33 AAPTYGLETSE
-44 QQQAGGES
+44 QQQAGAEP

-58 VSLVLGKATIE
+58 VSLVLGRATIE

-104 DDALVSVRPDSR
+104 DDALISVRPDSR

-128 PALSAVKFDLIEG
+128 PALSTVKFDLIEG
-141 VTRAISGKAAK
+141 ITRAISGKAAK

-166 IGVRGTDFTVSVKA
+166 IGVRGTDFTVSAKA

-204 AFGPCDTNSI
+204 AFGPCGTNSI
-214 ELSSAAMEVIE
+214 ELSSATMEVIE

-237 ATDAQNMTAMRTGVQ
+237 ATDAQNLTAMRTGVQ

-261 DEASS
+261 DEASGA
-266 VEANGARVEE
+266 EDNGVRVEE
-276 VSAVLVTNSAIL
+276 LSAVL

-293 ASDLADAASDLAD
+293 ASDLADTASDLAD
-306 AASDLADAAS
+306 V
-316 DLADAASLLPSQP
+316 ASLLPSQP

-352 SRVALNNGQERITLA
+352 AGAGLDGQERITLS
-367 LDEARNGREVTVG
+367 LDEAQLGREITVG
-380 NFDYALFRSENGSK
+380 NFDYGLFRSGNGSK
-394 RLDIGLTVVSF
+394 RLDSGLTVVSF

-420 VAMEVGGGTLDIDF
+420 VAMEVGGGTLDINF

-445 NHSLTG
+445 NHNLTG
-451 ELEFVASGRLFDGGY
+451 ELNFTASGRLFDGGY
-466 FHSRTESQ
+466 FHSRTDGKT
-474 RIAGAVSLDGS
+474 IAGAVSLDGS

>member
-1 MTNQLLVKLA
+1 MINRHFIKLV
-11 KNARFISVKAVFAST
+11 KNARLIGVKAVFASA
-26 GLIFALL
+26 GLILVLL
-33 ATPSYGLETPE
+33 AAPTYGLETSE
-44 QQQAGGES
+44 QQQAGAEP

-58 VSLVLGKATIE
+58 VSLVLGRATIE

-104 DDALVSVRPDSR
+104 DDALISVRPDSR

-128 PALSAVKFDLIEG
+128 PALSTVKFDLIEG
-141 VTRAISGKAAK
+141 ITRAISGKAAK

-166 IGVRGTDFTVSVKA
+166 IGVRGTDFTVSAKA

-204 AFGPCDTNSI
+204 AFGPCGTNSI
-214 ELSSAAMEVIE
+214 ELSSATMEVIE

-261 DEASS
+261 DEASGA
-266 VEANGARVEE
+266 EDNGVRVEE
-276 VSAVLVTNSAIL
+276 LSAVLVT
-288 VTDNA
+288 DN
-293 ASDLADAASDLAD
+293 

-352 SRVALNNGQERITLA
+352 AGAGLDGQERITLS
-367 LDEARNGREVTVG
+367 LDEAQLGREISVG
-380 NFDYALFRSENGSK
+380 NFDYGLFRSGNGSK
-394 RLDIGLTVVSF
+394 RLDSGLTVVSF
-405 GLSSAQ
+405 GLRSAQ

-420 VAMEVGGGTLDIDF
+420 VAMEVGGGTLDINF

-445 NHSLTG
+445 NHNLTG
-451 ELEFVASGRLFDGGY
+451 ELNFTASGRLFDGGY
-466 FHSRTESQ
+466 FHSRTDGKT
-474 RIAGAVSLDGS
+474 IAGAVSLDGS

>member
-69 SGSGKLSRTV
+69 SGSGKLSRIV

-166 IGVRGTDFTVSVKA
+166 IGVRGTDFTVSAKA

-204 AFGPCDTNSI
+204 AFGPCGTNSI
-214 ELSSAAMEVIE
+214 ELSSATMEVIE

-261 DEASS
+261 DEASGA
-266 VEANGARVEE
+266 EDNGVRVEE
-276 VSAVLVTNSAIL
+276 LSAVL

-293 ASDLADAASDLAD
+293 ASDLADTASDLAD
-306 AASDLADAAS
+306 V
-316 DLADAASLLPSQP
+316 ASLLPSQP

-352 SRVALNNGQERITLA
+352 AGAGLDGQERITLS
-367 LDEARNGREVTVG
+367 LDEAQLGREITVG
-380 NFDYALFRSENGSK
+380 NFDYGLFRSGNGSK
-394 RLDIGLTVVSF
+394 RLDSGLTVVSF

-420 VAMEVGGGTLDIDF
+420 VAMEVGGGTLDINF

-445 NHSLTG
+445 NHNLTG
-451 ELEFVASGRLFDGGY
+451 ELNFTASGRLFDGGY
-466 FHSRTESQ
+466 FHSRTDGKT
-474 RIAGAVSLDGS
+474 IAGAVSLDGS

>member
-1 MTNQLLVKLA
+1 MINRHFIKLVKNVRL
-11 KNARFISVKAVFAST
+11 IGVKAVFASA
-26 GLIFALL
+26 GLILVLL
-33 ATPSYGLETPE
+33 EAPTYGLETSE
-44 QQQAGGES
+44 QQQAGAEP

-58 VSLVLGKATIE
+58 VSLVLGRATIE
-69 SGSGKLSRTV
+69 AGSGKLSRTV

-104 DDALVSVRPDSR
+104 DDALISVRPDSR

-128 PALSAVKFDLIEG
+128 PTLSTVKFDLIEG
-141 VTRAISGKAAK
+141 ITRAISGKAAK

-166 IGVRGTDFTVSVKA
+166 IGVRGTDFTVSAKA

-204 AFGPCDTNSI
+204 AFGPCGTNSI
-214 ELSSAAMEVIE
+214 ELSSATMEVIE

-237 ATDAQNMTAMRTGVQ
+237 AADAQNMTAMRTGVQ

-261 DEASS
+261 DEASGA
-266 VEANGARVEE
+266 EDNGVRVEE
-276 VSAVLVTNSAIL
+276 LSAVL

-293 ASDLADAASDLAD
+293 ASDLADTASDLAD
-306 AASDLADAAS
+306 V
-316 DLADAASLLPSQP
+316 ASLLPSQP

-352 SRVALNNGQERITLA
+352 AGAGLDGQERITLS
-367 LDEARNGREVTVG
+367 LDEAQLGREITVG
-380 NFDYALFRSENGSK
+380 NFDYGLFRSGNGSK
-394 RLDIGLTVVSF
+394 RLDSGLAVVSF

-411 AFYNSSSGV
+411 AFYSSSSGV
-420 VAMEVGGGTLDIDF
+420 VAMEVGGGTLDINF

-445 NHSLTG
+445 NHNLTG
-451 ELEFVASGRLFDGGY
+451 ELNFTASGRLFDGGY
-466 FHSRTESQ
+466 FHSRTDGKT
-474 RIAGAVSLDGS
+474 IAGAVSLDGS

>member
-1 MTNQLLVKLA
+1 MINRHFIKLV
-11 KNARFISVKAVFAST
+11 KNARLIGVKAVFASA
-26 GLIFALL
+26 GLILVLL
-33 ATPSYGLETPE
+33 AAPTYGLETSE
-44 QQQAGGES
+44 QQQAGAEPG
-52 AALVGT
+52 ALVGT
-58 VSLVLGKATIE
+58 VSLVLGRATID

-104 DDALVSVRPDSR
+104 DDALISVRPDSR

-128 PALSAVKFDLIEG
+128 PALSTVKFDLIEG
-141 VTRAISGKAAK
+141 ITRAISGKAAK

-166 IGVRGTDFTVSVKA
+166 IGVRGTDFTVSAKA

-204 AFGPCDTNSI
+204 AFGPCGTNSI
-214 ELSSAAMEVIE
+214 ELSSATMEVIE

-261 DEASS
+261 DEAS
-266 VEANGARVEE
+266 GAGDSGVRVEE
-276 VSAVLVTNSAIL
+276 LSAVL

-293 ASDLADAASDLAD
+293 ASDLADTASDLAD
-306 AASDLADAAS
+306 TASDLADV
-316 DLADAASLLPSQP
+316 ASLLPSQP

-352 SRVALNNGQERITLA
+352 AGAGLDGQERITLS
-367 LDEARNGREVTVG
+367 LDEAQLGREITVG
-380 NFDYALFRSENGSK
+380 NFDYGLFRSGNGSK
-394 RLDIGLTVVSF
+394 RLDSGLTVVSF

-420 VAMEVGGGTLDIDF
+420 VAMEVGGGTLDINF

-445 NHSLTG
+445 NHYLTG
-451 ELEFVASGRLFDGGY
+451 ELNFTASGRLFDGGY
-466 FHSRTESQ
+466 FHSRTDGKT
-474 RIAGAVSLDGS
+474 IAGAVSLDGS

>member
-1 MTNQLLVKLA
+1 MTNEQLVNFA
-11 KNARFISVKAVFAST
+11 QSARFIGVKAVFAST

-33 ATPSYGLETPE
+33 GASSYGLETPE
-44 QQQAGGES
+44 QQQAGVNS
-52 AALVGT
+52 RALVGT

-69 SGSGKLSRTV
+69 SGSPTLSRTL

-89 QIVTSTNGHVHIRFV
+89 RIVTSTNGHVHIRFV
-104 DDALVSVRPDSR
+104 DDALLSVRPDSR

-166 IGVRGTDFTVSVKA
+166 IGVRGTDFTVSAKA

-190 SIVLAPFSEDCRAD
+190 TIVLAPFSEDCRAD
-204 AFGPCDTNSI
+204 AFGPCGTNSI
-214 ELSSAAMEVIE
+214 ELSSVAMEVIE

-237 ATDAQNMTAMRTGVQ
+237 ATDVQNLTAMRTGVQ

-266 VEANGARVEE
+266 AENNGARVEE
-276 VSAVLVTNSAIL
+276 VSAVLVANSAAL
-288 VTDNA
+288 VTNNV
-293 ASDLADAASDLAD
+293 ASDLEEVATVLAP
-306 AASDLADAAS
+306 A
-316 DLADAASLLPSQP
+316 PRP
-329 EFTPEQAIVIAD
+329 GFTPEQALEIAD
-341 VADRQLIWGRY
+341 LADRQLIWGRY
-352 SRVALNNGQERITLA
+352 SNAGLDDQERITVPF
-367 LDEARNGREVTVG
+367 DEARNGRKVTVG
-380 NFDYALFRSENGSK
+380 NFEYGLFRSENDKK
-394 RLDIGLTVVSF
+394 RMDSGLTVVSF

-434 QENSFATLLNL
+434 QGNSFTTQLNL

-451 ELEFVASGRLFDGGY
+451 ELEFAAGGRLFGGGF
-466 FHSRTESQ
+466 FHSRTDSQ
-474 RIAGAVSLDGS
+474 TIAGAVSFDGS

>member
-1 MTNQLLVKLA
+1 MINRHFIKLV
-11 KNARFISVKAVFAST
+11 KNARLIGVKAVFASA
-26 GLIFALL
+26 GLILVLL
-33 ATPSYGLETPE
+33 AAPTYGLETSE
-44 QQQAGGES
+44 QQQAGAEP

-58 VSLVLGKATIE
+58 VSLVLGRATIE

-104 DDALVSVRPDSR
+104 DDALISVRPDSR

-128 PALSAVKFDLIEG
+128 PALSTVKFDLIEG
-141 VTRAISGKAAK
+141 ITRAISGKAAK

-166 IGVRGTDFTVSVKA
+166 IGVRGTDFTVSAKA

-204 AFGPCDTNSI
+204 AFGPCGTNSI
-214 ELSSAAMEVIE
+214 ELSSATMEVIE

-261 DEASS
+261 DEAPSAEDS
-266 VEANGARVEE
+266 GVRVEE
-276 VSAVLVTNSAIL
+276 LSAVL

-306 AASDLADAAS
+306 AASLP
-316 DLADAASLLPSQP
+316 PSQP

-352 SRVALNNGQERITLA
+352 AGAGLDGQERITLS
-367 LDEARNGREVTVG
+367 LDEAQLGREITVG
-380 NFDYALFRSENGSK
+380 NFDYGLFRSGNGSK
-394 RLDIGLTVVSF
+394 RLDSGLTVVSF

-420 VAMEVGGGTLDIDF
+420 VAMEVGGGTLDINF

-445 NHSLTG
+445 NHNLTG
-451 ELEFVASGRLFDGGY
+451 ELNFTASGRLFDGGY
-466 FHSRTESQ
+466 FHSRTDGKT
-474 RIAGAVSLDGS
+474 IAGAVSLDGS

>member
-69 SGSGKLSRTV
+69 SGSGKLSRIV

-276 VSAVLVTNSAIL
+276 ASAVLVTNSAIL

-293 ASDLADAASDLAD
+293 TSDLEDAAN
-306 AASDLADAAS
+306 
-316 DLADAASLLPSQP
+316 QP
-329 EFTPEQAIVIAD
+329 PLEFTPEQAIKITD

-352 SRVALNNGQERITLA
+352 ASAGLDGQERITLP
-367 LDEARNGREVTVG
+367 LDEAQLGREITVG
-380 NFDYALFRSENGSK
+380 DLDYGLFRSENGIK
-394 RLDIGLTVVSF
+394 RLNSGLTVVSF

-451 ELEFVASGRLFDGGY
+451 DLEFTASGRLFDGGY
-466 FHSRTESQ
+466 FHSRTDGKI
-474 RIAGAVSLDGS
+474 IAGAVSLDGS

-508 Q
+508 H

>member
-1 MTNQLLVKLA
+1 MINRHLIKLV
-11 KNARFISVKAVFAST
+11 KNARLICVKAIFASA
-26 GLIFALL
+26 GLILALL
-33 ATPSYGLETPE
+33 AAPTYGLETSE
-44 QQQAGGES
+44 QQQAGTEP

-58 VSLVLGKATIE
+58 VSLVLGRATIE
-69 SGSGKLSRTV
+69 AGSGKLSRTV

-104 DDALVSVRPDSR
+104 DDALISVRPDSR

-128 PALSAVKFDLIEG
+128 PALSTVKFDLIEG
-141 VTRAISGKAAK
+141 ITRAISGKAAK

-166 IGVRGTDFTVSVKA
+166 IGVRGTDFTVSAKA

-204 AFGPCDTNSI
+204 AFGPCGTNSI
-214 ELSSAAMEVIE
+214 ELSSATMEVIE

-261 DEASS
+261 DEAPSA
-266 VEANGARVEE
+266 EDNGVRVEE
-276 VSAVLVTNSAIL
+276 LSAVLVT
-288 VTDNA
+288 DN
-293 ASDLADAASDLAD
+293 AASDLAD

-352 SRVALNNGQERITLA
+352 AGAGLDGQERITLS
-367 LDEARNGREVTVG
+367 LDEAQLGREISVG
-380 NFDYALFRSENGSK
+380 NFDYGLFRSGNGSK
-394 RLDIGLTVVSF
+394 RLDSGLTVVSF

-420 VAMEVGGGTLDIDF
+420 VAMEVGGGTLDINF

-445 NHSLTG
+445 NHNLTG
-451 ELEFVASGRLFDGGY
+451 ELNFTASGRLFDGGY
-466 FHSRTESQ
+466 FHSRTDGKT
-474 RIAGAVSLDGS
+474 IAGAVSLDGS

>member
-1 MTNQLLVKLA
+1 MINRHFIKLV
-11 KNARFISVKAVFAST
+11 KNARLIGVKAVFASA
-26 GLIFALL
+26 GLILVLL
-33 ATPSYGLETPE
+33 AAPTYGLETSE
-44 QQQAGGES
+44 QQQAGAEP

-58 VSLVLGKATIE
+58 VSLVLGRATIE

-104 DDALVSVRPDSR
+104 DDALISVRPDSR

-128 PALSAVKFDLIEG
+128 PALSTVKFDLIEG
-141 VTRAISGKAAK
+141 ITRAISGKAAK

-166 IGVRGTDFTVSVKA
+166 IGVRGTDFTVSAKA

-204 AFGPCDTNSI
+204 AFGPCGTNSI
-214 ELSSAAMEVIE
+214 ELFSDTMEVIE

-252 QAIRSSQGA
+252 QAIRRSQGA

-266 VEANGARVEE
+266 AEDNGVRVEE
-276 VSAVLVTNSAIL
+276 LSAVL

-293 ASDLADAASDLAD
+293 ASDLADTASDLAD
-306 AASDLADAAS
+306 V
-316 DLADAASLLPSQP
+316 ASLLPSQP

-341 VADRQLIWGRY
+341 VTDRQLIWGRY
-352 SRVALNNGQERITLA
+352 AGAGLDGQERITLS
-367 LDEARNGREVTVG
+367 LDEAQLGREITVG
-380 NFDYALFRSENGSK
+380 NFDYGLFRSGNGSK
-394 RLDIGLTVVSF
+394 RLDSGLAVVSF

-411 AFYNSSSGV
+411 AFYSSSSGV
-420 VAMEVGGGTLDIDF
+420 VAMEVGGGTLDINF

-445 NHSLTG
+445 NHNLTG
-451 ELEFVASGRLFDGGY
+451 ELNFTASGRLFDGGY
-466 FHSRTESQ
+466 FHSRTDGKT
-474 RIAGAVSLDGS
+474 IAGAVSLDGS

>member
-1 MTNQLLVKLA
+1 MINRHFIKLV
-11 KNARFISVKAVFAST
+11 KNARLIGVKAVFASA
-26 GLIFALL
+26 GLILVLL
-33 ATPSYGLETPE
+33 AAPTYGLETSE
-44 QQQAGGES
+44 QQQAGAEP

-58 VSLVLGKATIE
+58 VSLVLGRATIE

-104 DDALVSVRPDSR
+104 DDALISVRPDSR

-128 PALSAVKFDLIEG
+128 PALSTVKFDLIEG
-141 VTRAISGKAAK
+141 ITRAISGKAAK

-166 IGVRGTDFTVSVKA
+166 IGVRGTDFTVSAKA

-204 AFGPCDTNSI
+204 AFGPCGTNSI
-214 ELSSAAMEVIE
+214 ELSSATMEVIE

-261 DEASS
+261 DEASGA
-266 VEANGARVEE
+266 EDNGVRVEE
-276 VSAVLVTNSAIL
+276 LSAVL

-293 ASDLADAASDLAD
+293 ASDLADTASDLAD
-306 AASDLADAAS
+306 V
-316 DLADAASLLPSQP
+316 ASLLPSQP

-352 SRVALNNGQERITLA
+352 AGAGLDGQERITLSF
-367 LDEARNGREVTVG
+367 DEAQLDREITVG
-380 NFDYALFRSENGSK
+380 NFDYGLFRSGNGSK
-394 RLDIGLTVVSF
+394 RLDSGLTVVSF

-420 VAMEVGGGTLDIDF
+420 VAMEVGGGTLDINF

-445 NHSLTG
+445 NHNLTG
-451 ELEFVASGRLFDGGY
+451 ELNFTASGRLFDGGY
-466 FHSRTESQ
+466 FHSRTDGKT
-474 RIAGAVSLDGS
+474 IAGAVSLDGS